1 MNIIRCDFLRAVF
14 TTTNRPLLF
23 WALRRPNKRRPEAS
37 FECANTNTTL
47 DVSFDLS
54 YNSIQKRST
63 IEI

>member
-1 MNIIRCDFLRAVF
+1 MNIIRCDFSRALF

-23 WALRRPNKRRPEAS
+23 WALRRPNKRPEAS
-37 FECANTNTTL
+37 FECANTNTAL
-47 DVSFDLS
+47 DVSVDLS